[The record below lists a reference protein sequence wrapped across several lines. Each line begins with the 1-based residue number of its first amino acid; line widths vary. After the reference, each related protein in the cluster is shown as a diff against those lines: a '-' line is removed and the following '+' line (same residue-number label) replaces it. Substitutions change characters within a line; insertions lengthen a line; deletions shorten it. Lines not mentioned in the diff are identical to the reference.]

1 MFADV
6 LGYFGG
12 ACLIVAMLLRNIYV
26 MKVLMLVT
34 AFSFLAYGIVL
45 HLPPIIALNVILIG
59 SGIFELVR
67 LARKRQRVGS
77 AS

>member
-1 MFADV
+1 MLADV

-12 ACLIVAMLLRNIYV
+12 VCLIVAMLLRNIYV
-26 MKVLMLVT
+26 IKILMLVT
-34 AFSFLAYGIVL
+34 AFSFLVYGIVL

>member
-1 MFADV
+1 MLADV

-12 ACLIVAMLLRNIYV
+12 VCLIVAMLLRNIYV
-26 MKVLMLVT
+26 MKILMLAA
-34 AFSFLAYGIVL
+34 AFCFLAYGIIL
-45 HLPPIIALNVILIG
+45 HLPPIIALNVILVG

-67 LARKRQRVGS
+67 LIIKRQRAGS